1 MASNGSESP
10 SKSKRS
16 RAEMEADDHPMAPAA
31 QTGDDSSSDE
41 DDFGPA
47 LPSSAPKKKK
57 RKLPYEK
64 LYVAALPTAQR
75 YAKSLM
81 HREQLCF
88 TTLTPH
94 TDFLITSSIDGVV
107 KFWKKY
113 FGGVEFVKEFRA
125 HTGEIRSVS
134 ASADGR
140 SFATCGADNTVKIF
154 DVVTFDLL
162 AMLSVDYSP
171 KAVCWVHGRGAS
183 FPLLAVSSEDNGWIR
198 IYDGRGDR
206 VEPLQTLKSV
216 HRAPVSL
223 MAYNN
228 AYDCVVSVDQGGMVE
243 YWRPSGTFE
252 KPDNVWALKSSTNL
266 FEFKKSKCV
275 PASITISPSG
285 KQFATYSFPDRKIR
299 IFEFSTGKLYRTYDE
314 SIETITTMQQ
324 AGTAV
329 QHLEDMEFGRRI
341 GIERDLDQPSIRSR
355 LNVIFDETSNFI
367 LYGSMYG
374 IKVLNTLTNKLV
386 KLYGQEESLRPLWL
400 SLYQGQPEKKGVV
413 TVEMA
418 ASENPLLQEAEARDA
433 MLITTG
439 SSKVRFY
446 MFTNDS
452 TASKSSRDV
461 HNEKPRTNNS
471 KQQSDQQ
478 AAATGS
484 TATLHT
490 TYGDISLRLFPQH
503 APKAVENFVTHAR
516 NGYYNNVIFHRVI
529 RKFMIQT
536 GDPLGDGTGGES
548 IWGKEFGDE
557 FTNELRHDK
566 PYMVS
571 MANAGPGTNASQFF
585 VTTEKA
591 VSQPLTTH
599 S

>member
-1 MASNGSESP
+1 
-10 SKSKRS
+10 
-16 RAEMEADDHPMAPAA
+16 
-31 QTGDDSSSDE
+31 
-41 DDFGPA
+41 
-47 LPSSAPKKKK
+47 
-57 RKLPYEK
+57 
-64 LYVAALPTAQR
+64 
-75 YAKSLM
+75 
-81 HREQLCF
+81 
-88 TTLTPH
+88 
-94 TDFLITSSIDGVV
+94 
-107 KFWKKY
+107 
-113 FGGVEFVKEFRA
+113 
-125 HTGEIRSVS
+125 
-134 ASADGR
+134 
-140 SFATCGADNTVKIF
+140 
-154 DVVTFDLL
+154 
-162 AMLSVDYSP
+162 
-171 KAVCWVHGRGAS
+171 
-183 FPLLAVSSEDNGWIR
+183 
-198 IYDGRGDR
+198 
-206 VEPLQTLKSV
+206 
-216 HRAPVSL
+216 

-341 GIERDLDQPSIRSR
+341 GIERDLDQPSLRLR

-557 FTNELRHDK
+557 FTKELRHDK

-591 VSQPLTTH
+591 VSLPLPLT
-599 S
+599 SRS